1 MTGVLDVVKPI
12 QHYIKFPQIW
22 IDNIIFRL
30 HAKVQYVRVHV
41 VRVLTYTVFATFR
54 KVNLLS

>member
-30 HAKVQYVRVHV
+30 HAKVQYVGV
-41 VRVLTYTVFATFR
+41 VRELTYTVFATFR

>member
-30 HAKVQYVRVHV
+30 HAKVQYVRV
-41 VRVLTYTVFATFR
+41 VRVLTYTVFA
-54 KVNLLS
+54 K

>member
-30 HAKVQYVRVHV
+30 HAKVQYVRTSSYSIY
-41 VRVLTYTVFATFR
+41 TYSFR
-54 KVNLLS
+54 DVTQSKST